1 MKVLSRIYTV
11 FIFILLY
18 SPIAV
23 MVFFSFNSGSS
34 LSVFDGFSLRWYNS
48 LFSDSTTLNALKNTI
63 ILALVSSAIATL
75 IGTAAAVGISK
86 IRNKFFKSTVT
97 SVTKLPMVNPDIVTG
112 ISLLLMFV
120 AIQNLFR
127 NVFANPNIEIMGFW
141 TILIAHVTFNIPYVT
156 LSVLPKISQMD
167 KHLPEAAMDLGCTP
181 FMSFMKV
188 ELPALMPGVL
198 TGALMAFTLSLD
210 DFVISYFAAGTTF
223 TTLPLKIYTMTRG
236 KVKPDL
242 YALSTIIFISI
253 LVLLILINVMGSK
266 NNKNNVSKR
275 RT

>member
-11 FIFILLY
+11 FIFVLLY

-34 LSVFDGFSLRWYNS
+34 LSVFEGFSLRWYDS
-48 LFSDSTTLNALKNTI
+48 LVSDSSTLNALKNTI
-63 ILALVSSAIATL
+63 ILALVSSAAATL

-86 IRNKFFKSTVT
+86 MRGKFFKSTVT
-97 SVTKLPMVNPDIVTG
+97 SVTKLPMINPDIVTG
-112 ISLLLMFV
+112 ISMLLMFV

-127 NVFANPNIEIMGFW
+127 SVFANPNIEIMGFW

-181 FMSFMKV
+181 FMSFIKV

-223 TTLPLKIYTMTRG
+223 TTLPLKIYTMTKG

-253 LVLLILINVMGSK
+253 LVLLILINVMGSQ
-266 NNKNNVSKR
+266 NNKNKVSKR
-275 RT
+275 RI